1 MSSRFEE
8 IDVGLK
14 LIVIDFRIP
23 YFTRNAQFF
32 YVIEKTLAIDVS
44 KVTAKQ
50 FTKFA
55 KHYIKYDEAS
65 KIEKGQRRY
74 AINLSPRGISKIVY
88 KKLDEKTET

>member
-44 KVTAKQ
+44 NVT
-50 FTKFA
+50 A